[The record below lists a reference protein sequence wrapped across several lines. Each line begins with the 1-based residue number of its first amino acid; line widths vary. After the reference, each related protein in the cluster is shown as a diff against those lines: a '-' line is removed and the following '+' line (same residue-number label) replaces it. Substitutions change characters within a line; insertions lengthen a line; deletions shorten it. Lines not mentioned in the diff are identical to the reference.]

1 MSSKIRLT
9 GDEMRYIA
17 VFENVTG
24 AVAKDCIIDG
34 KLNRV
39 IFVVKPGD
47 IGLAVGKQGSHVK
60 TLRRMIGK
68 DVELVEYAEN
78 ITGFIKNSFA
88 PAQVKE
94 IRVTERPDGK
104 KMAVAIIEP
113 RDKGIAIGKNGK
125 NAEKIRFLIRRY
137 FEVDNLVIK

>member
-94 IRVTERPDGK
+94 IRVTGGPT
-104 KMAVAIIEP
+104 A
-113 RDKGIAIGKNGK
+113 
-125 NAEKIRFLIRRY
+125 RRWP
-137 FEVDNLVIK
+137 LQ